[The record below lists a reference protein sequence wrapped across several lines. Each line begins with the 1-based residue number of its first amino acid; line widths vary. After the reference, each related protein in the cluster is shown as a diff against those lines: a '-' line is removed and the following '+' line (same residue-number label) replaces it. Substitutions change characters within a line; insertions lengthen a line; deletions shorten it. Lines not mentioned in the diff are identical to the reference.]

1 MGCGSFLIESAN
13 LFTVFRWNNTPAIIR
28 FTEADNIYNTLLL
41 TLFIFSDEEKTKVV
55 EILHN
60 KIYEA
65 IPKIILSDISLET
78 KNKIEEKGKDIW
90 EKTITQTYKE
100 LENTLDKN
108 LSHKLLIKYNFDQE
122 TQNKIRL
129 INLFASRKEALI
141 NERVFPEYYE
151 EPRIK
156 NEERIS
162 KIIVKDKNIIEEM
175 ADELLKISCR
185 LVTMIRWNKNH
196 RNIKSSVSSHSFLVF
211 LIAYILALSV
221 DLDKHEIYEIMACAI
236 LHDLPE
242 AFTGDVISPTKRKVE
257 GLEEIISEIE
267 REFVQ
272 EWYKSN
278 IILRDIT
285 SKFEKY
291 IFYPFQ
297 NNYGKFVRTA
307 DLLAALIECYLEI
320 STGNQNTYFIES
332 FSRLKQEIEDISPL
346 DVSEII
352 KEIEENSSIHL

>member
-1 MGCGSFLIESAN
+1 MSYGNFLIESAN

-28 FTEADNIYNTLLL
+28 FTESDNIYNTLLL
-41 TLFIFSDEEKTKVV
+41 SLFIFSDEDKTKVV
-55 EILHN
+55 NILHN

-78 KNKIEEKGKDIW
+78 KNQIEKKGKDIW
-90 EKTITQTYKE
+90 EKTIDQTYKE
-100 LENTLDKN
+100 LENTLDIN
-108 LSHKLLIKYNFDQE
+108 LSEKLLVKYEFDEE
-122 TQNKIRL
+122 TQNIIRL
-129 INLFASRKEALI
+129 INLLASKKEALI

-151 EPRIK
+151 EPRLK
-156 NEERIS
+156 NEK
-162 KIIVKDKNIIEEM
+162 KIQKINVKDKEMIEEL

-221 DLDKHEIYEIMACAI
+221 NLDKNEIYEIMACAI

-267 REFVQ
+267 KEFVQ
-272 EWYKSN
+272 EWYNSKL
-278 IILRDIT
+278 ILREKT
-285 SKFEKY
+285 LKFEKY
-291 IFYPFQ
+291 IYYPFKD
-297 NNYGKFVRTA
+297 NYGKFVRTA

-320 STGNQNTYFIES
+320 STGNQNSYFVNS
-332 FSRLKQEIEDISPL
+332 FKKLKEEINDISPL
-346 DVSEII
+346 DVSEIL
-352 KEIEENSSIHL
+352 KEIEDSSSIHL